1 MQTDRTGEPVSLDDV
16 EIAESVLDAW
26 ASHMSAS
33 MRELVG
39 TGQIVDPSLVP
50 DAQLAWLANG
60 ALELFIDI
68 PFVTRLSMNI
78 LPREWWWIEK

>member
-1 MQTDRTGEPVSLDDV
+1 MHNPGDLVSLDDV

-26 ASHMSAS
+26 ALHMSVS

-39 TGQIVDPSLVP
+39 AGQVVDPSLVP

-68 PFVTRLSMNI
+68 PSVTRLSMNI
-78 LPREWWWIEK
+78 PPNKWWWIEK